1 MDKIIIIFSLF
12 ILSPLTNAQSYDDN
26 FCDDLTFGSDETLYE
41 LNRLEN
47 IFNIAPKKLLFDDEY
62 DNFTAE
68 TIKMYR
74 YINEKNTLFELY
86 SCAALE
92 RYKFAKKLIY
102 AATFVHEQ
110 INEVKITENVAI
122 DASLFSNALIHDQ
135 EDNIHFYFKAY
146 LDLSPSYLREVMYVV
161 IYESQHNTE
170 LNWAL
175 VKYHD
180 LFMQYEAFLI
190 QSPENQSHLSL
201 THQFVLLAF
210 FDMKEHLIHC
220 YKEIVLVESADE
232 FQLKNTALVE
242 WLVKQSSDLD
252 GDFIYPF
259 FLELEPYLVEFKSEF
274 ILSKG
279 FVEKFIKESRNE
291 ILD

>member
-92 RYKFAKKLIY
+92 RYKFAKKLILNMRLILALTVLFSILGSR
-102 AATFVHEQ
+102 AAVL
-110 INEVKITENVAI
+110 NEFMLPLVSMM
-122 DASLFSNALIHDQ
+122 SLFL
-135 EDNIHFYFKAY
+135 
-146 LDLSPSYLREVMYVV
+146 
-161 IYESQHNTE
+161 
-170 LNWAL
+170 
-175 VKYHD
+175 
-180 LFMQYEAFLI
+180 
-190 QSPENQSHLSL
+190 
-201 THQFVLLAF
+201 VLL
-210 FDMKEHLIHC
+210 
-220 YKEIVLVESADE
+220 
-232 FQLKNTALVE
+232 N
-242 WLVKQSSDLD
+242 
-252 GDFIYPF
+252 
-259 FLELEPYLVEFKSEF
+259 
-274 ILSKG
+274 
-279 FVEKFIKESRNE
+279 
-291 ILD
+291 